1 MEGNIFETKQRL
13 PWIDVSKGILILFV
27 VLGHIEYYAQEF
39 VGSHSYDIL
48 HHIMFLYLPYYIPA
62 FFVVTG
68 YCSNFS
74 IPFHEFLLKNV
85 KTLLIPSVLI
95 GTFVSRWLSLFLYEE
110 EGLTLLNFLTVDYK
124 GICMTG
130 GHWFLTSLFLSKM
143 VLYFQQ
149 KYYKEKSF
157 WTFVIL
163 LIIMLLG
170 SILYNRNIFPNI
182 WYYKH
187 TMILLPFLFIGT
199 WLRKNPQWIDKSYN
213 KFAGFGIIIVA
224 FFMQRF
230 GMPYPYIV
238 GAIGVFWGN
247 FLLCVIMVVF
257 GSLMIFSLSK
267 KMQKFRLLEILGKHS
282 LMIFLL
288 HSSFLIFFLRLAKFW
303 EIGSYQNLWINIVVI
318 ILIWLSS
325 TICPV
330 FIDLWIDKHAG
341 FLKGKL

>member
-13 PWIDVSKGILILFV
+13 PWIDVSKGLLILFV

-39 VGSHSYDIL
+39 VGSHSYDFL

-68 YCSNFS
+68 FCSNFDV
-74 IPFHEFLLKNV
+74 PFKTFLVKNI
-85 KTLLIPSVLI
+85 KTLLVPSVLI
-95 GTFVSRWLSLFLYEE
+95 GFLVARWIELFLYGG
-110 EGLTLLNFLTVDYK
+110 GLSVSNFLSINYMEL
-124 GICMTG
+124 CMTG
-130 GHWFLTSLFLSKM
+130 GHWFLTTLFLSKM

-149 KYYKEKSF
+149 KYYKEKPF

-247 FLLCVIMVVF
+247 FLLCVVMVMSGTLMVF
-257 GSLMIFSLSK
+257 SVSK
-267 KMQKFRLLEILGKHS
+267 KIQGCKPFEILGKHS

-288 HSSFLIFFLRLAKFW
+288 HSAFLIFFLRIT
-303 EIGSYQNLWINIVVI
+303 EHIGITENTNIGIRMITFLI
-318 ILIWLSS
+318 ILSLSS
-325 TICPV
+325 IFPV
-330 FIDLWIDKHAG
+330 FVDLWIDKHARY
-341 FLKGKL
+341 LKGKFY